1 LLTVEGK
8 EGAIHTTRTI
18 PNPIPP
24 LFPLFDDNIHVLTS
38 TFYGIMAS
46 GHQLLFEFDTFYIR
60 VLLALHCQ
68 IVPCTRDIFQKVR
81 SSTYTIGNILVV
93 WQLAIELV
101 EDLPLCFLFTDY
113 NRLISIIVVT
123 KGPRCQKWDPERNCD
138 PMEDW
143 ETYERQIR
151 NRRSQYLQKKISI
164 VDTISTD
171 TLFNGFGVNQ
181 TTEALF
187 YARIHPMTNA
197 STVFNDKSLF
207 SRLLFGL
214 KTVSQFPPEW
224 KSQISKSPTLAGPFL
239 FDKKGWEYFNSC
251 VNKVYQKGHVGIPI
265 EEYKDYRARKLV
277 MARRILEAIGK
288 TDCIRSSSMWMN
300 MAYKSRKRYSM
311 EK

>member
-1 LLTVEGK
+1 
-8 EGAIHTTRTI
+8 
-18 PNPIPP
+18 
-24 LFPLFDDNIHVLTS
+24 
-38 TFYGIMAS
+38 MAS

-113 NRLISIIVVT
+113 NRLVSIIVVT

-164 VDTISTD
+164 VDAISTD
-171 TLFNGFGVNQ
+171 TLF
-181 TTEALF
+181 
-187 YARIHPMTNA
+187 
-197 STVFNDKSLF
+197 KSLHL
-207 SRLLFGL
+207 R
-214 KTVSQFPPEW
+214 
-224 KSQISKSPTLAGPFL
+224 
-239 FDKKGWEYFNSC
+239 KGVLGVRYLYPQG
-251 VNKVYQKGHVGIPI
+251 VLVDP
-265 EEYKDYRARKLV
+265 RKCHLYIW
-277 MARRILEAIGK
+277 RRGGRERYNGSN
-288 TDCIRSSSMWMN
+288 SSSQ
-300 MAYKSRKRYSM
+300 KCEQGEVDKER
-311 EK
+311 